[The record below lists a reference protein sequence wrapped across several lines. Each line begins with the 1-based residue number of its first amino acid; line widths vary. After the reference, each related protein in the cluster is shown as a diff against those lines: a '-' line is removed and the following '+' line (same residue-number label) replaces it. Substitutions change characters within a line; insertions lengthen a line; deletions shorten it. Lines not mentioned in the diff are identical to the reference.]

1 MIGLVWKDLYSAR
14 SGVFAILL
22 FALAFG
28 LLFKDSWTGPMIVTL
43 LFCNIG
49 NSTLTWDE
57 QCQWNTFAVS
67 SGIPRRTLVLSK
79 FEAGAV
85 FVAMGTLIG
94 LIAAVVFTVAGFNEM
109 TLVENLQGVALGA
122 VVAMVVMCLTIAI
135 TYWTGDSAKAQY
147 MSTGIMVVSIIAMVS
162 GSIIMTEMLD
172 GAVSVIVV
180 MAVIAVV
187 AIAVAYKASCNRL
200 ESRDL

>member
-22 FALAFG
+22 FALVFG
-28 LLFKDSWTGPMIVTL
+28 FLFRDSWTGPMIVTL

-67 SGIPRRTLVLSK
+67 SGIPRRMLVLSK
-79 FEAGAV
+79 LEAGAV
-85 FVAMGTLIG
+85 FVAMGTLMG

-109 TLVENLQGVALGA
+109 TLAENLQGVALGA
-122 VVAMVVMCLTIAI
+122 IVAMVVMCLTIAI